1 MNGQAMLM
9 SIGGSLG
16 LRPRLAF
23 ANRVHIL
30 SCRQCRTQLLC
41 GSSGVTRQEQC
52 ALYLLLVSYHA
63 AVANCV
69 LIFYS
74 TVITTFLWRVLLQHT
89 GALQA
94 PHLTDTV
101 YREPGGLCRPHKAL
115 EW

>member
-1 MNGQAMLM
+1 MSGQAMLM

-74 TVITTFLWRVLLQHT
+74 TLITPFPLSSPSAT
-89 GALQA
+89 
-94 PHLTDTV
+94 
-101 YREPGGLCRPHKAL
+101 YRSTPGSSLDGYRTSRPG
-115 EW
+115 WT